1 MSSSLEISKPK
12 RLTMMAEMSLWDDDG
27 RCRCPCCGKFR
38 RRSDIP
44 DDQQTATR
52 TTGSVVAIIHLA
64 PACFRCLDPVHEAR
78 DE

>member
-12 RLTMMAEMSLWDDDG
+12 RLTMMAEMSLWDING
-27 RCRCPCCGKFR
+27 RCRCPHCGKFR
-38 RRSDIP
+38 KRSDIP
-44 DDQQTATR
+44 NDQSTAMR
-52 TTGSVVAIIHLA
+52 TEGEVVAIIHLA